1 MGERRIALEGAQ
13 NFRDL
18 GGYRTADGRQVAWGL
33 VYRSDHLALLTGTD
47 LERLDQL
54 GVKVVVDYRN
64 PYEHEMSPSTIVEG
78 GVIRRLDRPIGDGS
92 AAAGSF
98 RDLIESGRLTTFEAA
113 DLTRFYLETLER
125 SSGIFAEVLGLI
137 ADPSNHAFVFHC
149 TAGKDRTGL
158 TAALLLGALG
168 VDDATILDDY
178 ELTNEYRS
186 ARRVEELRGEL
197 AGRGIDIERIMPLF
211 QAPREAM
218 AATLVGLHER
228 YGSIEDYLRTEA
240 GLDRSTLDDL
250 RRTLL
255 VEPA

>member
-1 MGERRIALEGAQ
+1 MGERLIALEGTR

-18 GGYRTADGRQVAWGL
+18 GGYRGVDGREVAWGL
-33 VYRSDHLALLTGTD
+33 VYRSDHLALLTGAD
-47 LERLDQL
+47 LERLDRL

-64 PYEHEMSPSTIVEG
+64 PYEHEESPSTIVEG

-98 RDLIESGRLTTFEAA
+98 RDLIEAGRLQSFEAQ

-125 SSGIFAEVLGLI
+125 SAGTFAEVLGLI
-137 ADPSNHAFVFHC
+137 ADPGNHAVVFHC

-168 VDDATILDDY
+168 VDDEVILDDY
-178 ELTNEYRS
+178 ELTNEYRAS
-186 ARRVEELRGEL
+186 HRIDELRPEL
-197 AGRGIDIERIMPLF
+197 AERGIDIDRIMPLF
-211 QAPREAM
+211 LAPREAM
-218 AATLVGLHER
+218 AGALAGLHER

-240 GLDRSTLDDL
+240 GLDRGVLADL
-250 RRTLL
+250 RRHLL
-255 VEPA
+255 VDPA